1 LGERLTPIR
10 FMAAAMGFF
19 GILVVARPDFSD
31 INPAI
36 IAAALC
42 AVGFAGATL
51 TTKILTRTETI
62 TAILFWLT
70 VLQAIFGII
79 CAGYDGVMDVPR
91 GSEWLWVVIIGIC
104 GLCAH
109 FCITTALQLAPA
121 TIVTPFEFLR
131 LPLITFVGVLLYGEA
146 LEWPVFIG
154 AFVVLAANILNIRA
168 ETRAKPVSENKA
180 VSS

>member
-1 LGERLTPIR
+1 
-10 FMAAAMGFF
+10 MAAAMGFF

-31 INPAI
+31 VNPAI

-51 TTKILTRTETI
+51 ATKILTRTETI

-70 VLQAIFGII
+70 VLQAVFGVI
-79 CAGYDGVMDVPR
+79 CAGYDGVMDIPR
-91 GSEWLWVVIIGIC
+91 GSEWLWVFIIGIC

-131 LPLITFVGVLLYGEA
+131 LPLITFVGVVLYGEK
-146 LEWPVFIG
+146 LEWLVFLG
-154 AFVVLAANILNIRA
+154 AFIVLLANIMNIRA
-168 ETRAKPVSENKA
+168 ETRAQKSATSK
-180 VSS
+180 